1 LSDYWL
7 LYGIWNAFMKYLTW
21 AQWVEYQRLLVRSS
35 FSIIYTEFMLTVRR
49 IAGGFVV
56 ARTSAIN
63 IKERFFETFSSE
75 LSLVIQQLKEEQY
88 EIAII

>member
-1 LSDYWL
+1 
-7 LYGIWNAFMKYLTW
+7 
-21 AQWVEYQRLLVRSS
+21 
-35 FSIIYTEFMLTVRR
+35 MLTVRR

-75 LSLVIQQLKEEQY
+75 LSLVIQQPKEEQY